1 MNKISRKHCVFIK
14 TDLRYDGR
22 VRALIKTLSVSF
34 PEGVIYVYN
43 LIDYDINVDIASN
56 VRYKR
61 YKAFSRILP
70 RSHFVQ
76 ILKAF
81 EFAIFSFFTLLF
93 KNPYSIQ
100 VHHEPVILGPL
111 LYKILFRNVLL
122 VYDDKELYHPKESN
136 IVSYVY
142 KQECLLLKKADLVIF
157 ANQYRRRAVNLILRL
172 RNEHLVIENYVFDP
186 IKKKLDDSLLE
197 KINDIREKEKMIFLH
212 QGTLSANRGLDKIVE
227 IIKSLPRDWIFAFIG
242 INDKQFDT
250 LKSFIPDCYYD
261 KIVNIGYVPY
271 EQLNEFW
278 KQVDA
283 TLIVYDDSTFNNKYS
298 APNRLYSA
306 ANAGVPIIVNRENV
320 TLTDFIFKYE
330 TGILIPPIEKLAVFF
345 DNYDA
350 YHKRAL
356 LLRGAFEYKEGILN
370 PLKAYYCR

>member
-1 MNKISRKHCVFIK
+1 MKKRIQKHCVFIK

-22 VRALIKTLSVSF
+22 VHALIKTLSVSF
-34 PEGVIYVYN
+34 PEDVIYVYN
-43 LIDYDINVDIASN
+43 LIDDDINVNIASN
-56 VRYKR
+56 IRYKR
-61 YKAFSRILP
+61 YRAFSQILP
-70 RSHFVQ
+70 KSHFVQ

-81 EFAIFSFFTLLF
+81 EFVFFSFFVLLL
-93 KNPYSIQ
+93 KHPYSIQ

-111 LYKILFRNVLL
+111 LYKILFKNVLL
-122 VYDDKELYHPKESN
+122 VYDDKELYHPRESN

-142 KQECLLLKKADLVIF
+142 KQECLLLKKADLIIF
-157 ANQYRRRAVNLILRL
+157 ANQYRKRAVNLILRL

-186 IKKKLDDSLLE
+186 IKKELADNLLK
-197 KINDIREKEKMIFLH
+197 KISDIRKKEKMIFLH
-212 QGTLSANRGLDKIVE
+212 QGTLSANRGLDKIIE
-227 IIKSLPRDWIFAFIG
+227 IIKSLPTDWIFAFIG
-242 INDKQFDT
+242 INDKQFDS
-250 LKSFIPDCYYD
+250 LKKLIPASYYD

-306 ANAGVPIIVNRENV
+306 ANAGIPIIVNRENV
-320 TLTDFIFKYE
+320 TLTDFIYEYE
-330 TGILIPPIEKLAVFF
+330 TGVLIPPIENLTMFF
-345 DNYDA
+345 DNYDI
-350 YHKRAL
+350 YRKKAL
-356 LLRGAFEYKEGILN
+356 LLKGMFEYKKGILD